1 MLALRL
7 TLRALCDPSHAL
19 TSWLII
25 ARSRRALTVPILILV
40 TSAALPAHK
49 DSTVTLDHNR
59 SRIALRR
66 MGRVRLGL
74 TSAAL
79 LHIH

>member
-1 MLALRL
+1 MLACLERPHIN
-7 TLRALCDPSHAL
+7 TG
-19 TSWLII
+19 
-25 ARSRRALTVPILILV
+25 